1 MFKNFRLTNWL
12 KASPWLLGTNPRDMI
27 LPIDG
32 DDGFYPTGNELVL
45 DFSITL
51 TALYDF
57 NF

>member
-1 MFKNFRLTNWL
+1 
-12 KASPWLLGTNPRDMI
+12 MI